1 MQLSLRLNDDFKSM
15 DYMNLFNINNIMK
28 KNPIISSMSLIP
40 KTSIN
45 DNFTI
50 FISLLKNKVYQVY
63 KKNIA
68 LSTIL
73 NNIQERLKTGD
84 YISSIGI
91 DYDTLKYLFL
101 QSQLETIN
109 WSTQFVKEL
118 PGFDKFDRRD
128 LSSLI
133 NSSSAFFLSLQVTNF
148 YKKDESFI
156 ILSNIQFS
164 KDNIKFL
171 FGDFSEVIQKFHNDF
186 NRLKLTENEFCLFFP
201 FVLSSCNGN
210 LTLK

>member
-68 LSTIL
+68 QNSAIT
-73 NNIQERLKTGD
+73 
-84 YISSIGI
+84 
-91 DYDTLKYLFL
+91 
-101 QSQLETIN
+101 
-109 WSTQFVKEL
+109 
-118 PGFDKFDRRD
+118 
-128 LSSLI
+128 SLI
-133 NSSSAFFLSLQVTNF
+133 SAIVAISL
-148 YKKDESFI
+148 KRI
-156 ILSNIQFS
+156 IYRIHWLYQ
-164 KDNIKFL
+164 
-171 FGDFSEVIQKFHNDF
+171 
-186 NRLKLTENEFCLFFP
+186 T
-201 FVLSSCNGN
+201 
-210 LTLK
+210 